1 MNNKY
6 NGPKIDIKYDLY
18 FGKFILFNSPKDTAQ
33 DVSNERENVVE
44 SERLYP
50 STKSVPDILM
60 TPPNIQ

>member
-18 FGKFILFNSPKDTAQ
+18 LGKFILFNSPKDTAQ

-50 STKSVPDILM
+50 RTKSIPDILM